1 MYYLVWRREIIED
14 DIATKEEAKYLQQ
27 EYTLAYGGVVVIKK
41 HKKRAQNHGL

>member
-1 MYYLVWRREIIED
+1 MYYLVWRRKIIED

-41 HKKRAQNHGL
+41 HKKRALTHVL